1 MAEGIKDIISKAV
14 ELGASDIHLTVYR
27 PPAFRVNGR
36 LVTVPQAARL
46 SIEDTK
52 RLCLE
57 MIPNEKILNRFEED
71 GHVDFS
77 ISYSGLG
84 RIRVNLYLQR
94 GSYAAALRLIPTIAP
109 KLETLGLPP
118 IVKELPFRGSGLILV
133 TGPTGSGKSTT
144 LAAIIDLLN
153 TEMNCTIL
161 TLEDPI
167 EYLHRHGNCII
178 NQREV
183 GTDCVSFAQGLRAA
197 LRQDPDVILV
207 GEMRDLETI
216 STAVTAAETGHL
228 VMATLHSSSADQA
241 IERIIDV
248 FPPHQQEQIR
258 IQLANTLQG
267 IITQQLIPRVD
278 GKGRVLACEIL
289 VGTPAVRNLI
299 REGKSHLIQS
309 VIQTG
314 ASQGMISMEKSL
326 KNLYQ
331 QGLISLGEV
340 KKRIFNYKDIIPGV

>member
-1 MAEGIKDIISKAV
+1 MAEGVRDIISKAV

-27 PPAFRVNGR
+27 PPVFRVNGR

-94 GSYAAALRLIPTIAP
+94 GSYAAALRLIPTVVP

-118 IVKELPFRGSGLILV
+118 IVRELPLRGNGLILV
-133 TGPTGSGKSTT
+133 TGPAGSGKSTT

-331 QGLISLGEV
+331 QGLISQGEV

>member
-1 MAEGIKDIISKAV
+1 MAEGVRDIISKAV

-27 PPAFRVNGR
+27 PPVFRVDGR
-36 LVTVPQAARL
+36 LVTMPQAARL
-46 SIEDTK
+46 SIGDTK
-52 RLCLE
+52 RLCME

-77 ISYSGLG
+77 LSYPGIG

-94 GSYAAALRLIPTIAP
+94 GSYSAALRLIPTVVP

-118 IVKELPFRGSGLILV
+118 IVRELPLRGNGLILV
-133 TGPTGSGKSTT
+133 TGPAGSGKSTT

-153 TEMNCTIL
+153 AEMNCTIL

-228 VMATLHSSSADQA
+228 VMTTLHSSSAAQT

-331 QGLISLGEV
+331 QGLISQGEV

>member
-27 PPAFRVNGR
+27 PPVFRIDGR
-36 LVTVPQAARL
+36 LVTMHQAARL

-52 RLCLE
+52 RLCME

-71 GHVDFS
+71 GQVDFS
-77 ISYSGLG
+77 VSYPGIG

-94 GSYAAALRLIPTIAP
+94 GSYAAALRLIPTIVP

-118 IVKELPFRGSGLILV
+118 IVRELPLRGNGLILL

-167 EYLHRHGNCII
+167 EYLYRHGNCII

-197 LRQDPDVILV
+197 LRQDSDVILV

-216 STAVTAAETGHL
+216 STAITAAETGHL
-228 VMATLHSSSADQA
+228 VMATLHSSSAAQTM
-241 IERIIDV
+241 ERIIDV

-258 IQLANTLQG
+258 IQLANALQG
-267 IITQQLIPRVD
+267 IITQQLVPRVD

-340 KKRIFNYKDIIPGV
+340 KKRIVS